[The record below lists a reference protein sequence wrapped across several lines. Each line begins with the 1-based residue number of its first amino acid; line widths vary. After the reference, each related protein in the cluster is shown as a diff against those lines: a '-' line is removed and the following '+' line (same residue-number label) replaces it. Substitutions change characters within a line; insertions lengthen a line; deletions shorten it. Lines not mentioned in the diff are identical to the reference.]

1 MRQLLFS
8 ILTLFA
14 GYAVAQ
20 SKVNLKQADQLKGGI
35 KDGER
40 YDRVL
45 GNVIFTQNRTT
56 IYCDSA
62 HFYRA
67 KNKVEA
73 FGHVRITEGD
83 SVTITSARA
92 EYDGDKRIARL
103 RRNVVFTKLATAT
116 LYTDY
121 LDFDREKNEAYYFN
135 NGRLVDSINVLTS
148 NRGYYNVN
156 TNMASFKRNVRVTNP
171 DYTMTSD
178 SLQYN
183 SNTKI
188 IYFRTETTV
197 MDKDNNKAV
206 YEGGDYDTKTRQSD
220 LMKGQ
225 AETRTYTLAGSKIS
239 LDELRKFYRV
249 KGNAIMTSK
258 EENLTIYGDNVI
270 YDRQK
275 NTGKVFGNAWMAKV
289 TEEGDT
295 LFLSADTLVSID
307 HPEPA
312 KKRLLAFHNVKIY
325 KTDLQGLA
333 DSVEYRQADSTLT
346 FYRNPVLWTQGN
358 QMLAD
363 TITMLIENNTIS
375 RIFMVF
381 NAFVISVD
389 TLKNY
394 NQMKGRRMTA
404 YFQNKQLHRV
414 VIDGNGE
421 SIFFALEDRT
431 NIFIGMNK
439 IICSNITIRFRNG
452 VVNNISFYVK
462 PEAEFIPPHELVK
475 EKMKLK
481 GFSWKEE
488 SRPAKY
494 DVVKRPAPGAER
506 IRKGLQ

>member
-1 MRQLLFS
+1 MRQFIFG
-8 ILTLFA
+8 ILTVGA
-14 GYAVAQ
+14 GYCVAQ
-20 SKVNLKQADQLKGGI
+20 SKVNLKQADQLKGGM

-45 GNVIFTQNRTT
+45 GNVIFTQNKTT

-73 FGHVRITEGD
+73 FGRVRITEGD
-83 SVTITSARA
+83 SVTITSSRA
-92 EYDGDKRIARL
+92 EYDGDQRIARL

-116 LYTDY
+116 LYTDF
-121 LDFDREKNEAYYFN
+121 LDFDRVKNEAWYFN

-148 NRGYYNVN
+148 SRGYYDVN
-156 TNMASFKRNVRVTNP
+156 SNMASFKSNVHVKNP

-183 SNTKI
+183 SRTKI

-197 MDKDNNKAV
+197 IDKDNNKAI

-220 LMKGQ
+220 LKKGQ
-225 AETRTYTLAGSKIS
+225 AETKAYTLSGLKIS
-239 LDELRKFYRV
+239 LDDLRKFYRV
-249 KGNAIMTSK
+249 KGNAVMTSK
-258 EENLTIYGDNVI
+258 EENLTIYGDDVI

-289 TEEGDT
+289 TDEGDT

-307 HPEPA
+307 HPELA
-312 KKRLLAFHNVKIY
+312 KKRLLAYHHVKVF
-325 KTDLQGLA
+325 KSDLQGLA
-333 DSVEYRQADSTLT
+333 DSVEYRQADSTLI
-346 FYRNPVLWTQGN
+346 FYKNPVLWTEGN
-358 QMLAD
+358 QMVAD

-389 TLKNY
+389 TLKNF
-394 NQMKGRRMTA
+394 NQMKGRKMTA
-404 YFQNKQLHRV
+404 FFKDKQLNQV

-431 NIFIGMNK
+431 NAFIGMNK

-475 EKMKLK
+475 EKTRLK
-481 GFSWKEE
+481 GFAWKAEA
-488 SRPAKY
+488 RPVKS
-494 DVVKRPAPGAER
+494 DVVKRPARPAEKS
-506 IRKGLQ
+506 RKSLP